1 MIQSKHKERFKTG
14 FVLHRFMWVE
24 LLIAGSIILILLV
37 VLGLFISIYNRFK
50 TLRNGADAGLAQIK
64 VALKKRLDMITQL
77 VDTAK
82 GYAEFEKKTMTEVT
96 EMRSRVGQIKGAG
109 ELSKL
114 GNQSRKILDN
124 IIAVVE
130 NYPELKSQEN
140 VNELMKA
147 IQDVEDEISRHR
159 YTFNNIIQEYNTKTD
174 VVPSNM
180 IASVFHFEK
189 LEYLEFVESEIS
201 KRPVTEW

>member
-1 MIQSKHKERFKTG
+1 
-14 FVLHRFMWVE
+14 MWLE
-24 LLIAGSIILILLV
+24 LLIAGIMIVIILVII
-37 VLGLFISIYNRFK
+37 GYFITSYNRFK
-50 TLRNGADAGLAQIK
+50 QLHNGADAGLAQIK

-82 GYAEFEKKTMTEVT
+82 GYAQFEKSTMTEVT

-130 NYPELKSQEN
+130 NYPELRAQEN
-140 VNELMKA
+140 VKELMKA
-147 IQDVEDEISRHR
+147 IQNVEDEIARHR
-159 YTFNNIIQEYNTKTD
+159 YTYNNIIQEYNTKTE
-174 VVPSNM
+174 VVPSN
-180 IASVFHFEK
+180 ITAHVFNFEK
-189 LEYLEFVESEIS
+189 LNYLEFDESEIS
-201 KRPVTEW
+201 TRPETTW